1 MQKCNVYKQSETINV
16 LTLNRNYILRDRDQI
31 KMATKGFRTHVLPL
45 ILAFTIVNTQD
56 IYDPLPKGWDKFCT
70 IDGTRIYRS
79 EFTPNLNMTL
89 IKCNMMSEHSGI
101 WRLDTLR
108 ETMKNATDKY
118 AIDLHCTGN
127 ANVSLPWPIKIL
139 RVHELNVYGCILTD
153 YLEEHDSDVINI
165 IPDSLHVLRLVDT
178 EISVRVKTFI
188 KTMQNVKNISKEFD
202 CGHED
207 TIEKLTRS
215 NISYSFIED
224 METVIVSLS
233 ELGAQFMQDSKEVK
247 HKCVFSRL
255 TELQEVHESSQ
266 SKYHLKL
273 LVDNSILR
281 ELRMYNLSH
290 NYISDLDG
298 YILEWSTNFPKLEML
313 DLSHNAISQLYKFKI
328 PLTSHA
334 TTINL
339 QYNNISMITVEDLKH
354 LKKMSNVTID
364 LQNNP
369 LICGCD
375 HRVKDLIS
383 FVNNEEDLDTPEFNN
398 YQYIRNMACSS
409 PNTLKGTKLYKL
421 RISDLECGSIQ
432 EKEYFMIPIICLTVS
447 AVVCLSVIVI
457 LVKYRKEVRI
467 IMFTRFHIIL
477 PCQSESV
484 LEKKLYDAF
493 VSYSSVDEKWVDIIF
508 KRIEQSADEE
518 EDTDKSQSR
527 KFKFCLHHRDF
538 IPGRTIFDNVIKCVE
553 SSRHTIVLLSRN
565 FIRSEYCLYEF
576 QEAFQQSILEQ
587 KRHLIIVM
595 IEEVPTDELPK
606 ELQRCLKTF
615 TYIKKDDFLFLD
627 RLIYALKMQG
637 VEKKSYSKSNGQL
650 KNPSMETDTNP
661 SNETKKKD
669 SSCMSKG
676 FLKSTTQINKS
687 KKPSKLNIS
696 TEEHSNTTSSAYD
709 RSVSIWSTD
718 TGYDSE
724 KSPTINQLSMEILSS
739 DSSVIDLDMIATP
752 GRIGTS
758 TTDCVHQCEER
769 IE

>member
-1 MQKCNVYKQSETINV
+1 
-16 LTLNRNYILRDRDQI
+16 
-31 KMATKGFRTHVLPL
+31 MATEGFQTHILFL
-45 ILAFTIVNTQD
+45 ILALTRVHTQD
-56 IYDPLPKGWDKFCT
+56 IYNPLPKGWETFCS
-70 IDGTRIYRS
+70 IDGTRTYRS
-79 EFTPNLNMTL
+79 EFTPGLVMTL
-89 IKCNMMSEHSGI
+89 IRCNIMSEHSGI

-108 ETMKNATDKY
+108 ETMKKATDEY
-118 AIDLHCTGN
+118 AIDLHCSRDVN
-127 ANVSLPWPIKIL
+127 ISLPWPIKIL
-139 RVHELNVYGCILTD
+139 RVHELNVYGCILAD
-153 YLEEHDSDVINI
+153 YLEEHNSNVINI
-165 IPDSLHVLRLVDT
+165 IPDSLKVLRLVDT

-188 KTMQNVKNISKEFD
+188 KTMQDVKNISKEFD

-224 METVIVSLS
+224 LETVIESLS
-233 ELGAQFMQDSKEVK
+233 DLGAQYMQDTKEVK
-247 HKCVFSRL
+247 HKCIFSRL

-298 YILEWSTNFPKLEML
+298 YVLEWSTNFPKLEML
-313 DLSHNAISQLYKFKI
+313 DLSHNHISQLYKFKI

-339 QYNNISMITVEDLKH
+339 QYNNISMVTVEDLKH

-369 LICGCD
+369 LICDCD

-383 FVNNEEDLDTPEFNN
+383 FVNNDENLDMPEFNN

-409 PNTLKGTKLYKL
+409 PKTLTGTKLYKL
-421 RISDLECGSIQ
+421 RISDLQCGSTQ
-432 EKEYFMIPIICLTVS
+432 ETEYFMVPIICLTVF
-447 AVVCLSVIVI
+447 ATVCLTVIVI

-477 PCQSESV
+477 PCQSASV
-484 LEKKLYDAF
+484 LEEKLYDAF
-493 VSYSSVDEKWVDIIF
+493 VSYSSVDEHWVDIIF
-508 KRIEQSADEE
+508 KKIELSPDGE
-518 EDTDKSQSR
+518 EDTDKSQN
-527 KFKFCLHHRDF
+527 KQFKFCLHHRDF
-538 IPGRTIFDNVIKCVE
+538 IPGKTIFDNVIKCVE
-553 SSRHTIVLLSRN
+553 SSRHTVVLLSRN

-595 IEEVPTDELPK
+595 IEEVPTEELPK

-637 VEKKSYSKSNGQL
+637 VEKKSYIKSNGHMT
-650 KNPSMETDTNP
+650 KPSIETDKISTI
-661 SNETKKKD
+661 ETKKQD
-669 SSCMSKG
+669 SRCRSKG
-676 FLKSTTQINKS
+676 FLKSSTHLKKS
-687 KKPSKLNIS
+687 KKPSKLKIAA
-696 TEEHSNTTSSAYD
+696 EKTSEIRPDTYD

-718 TGYDSE
+718 TGYSSE
-724 KSPTINQLSMEILSS
+724 KSPTINDLSMETLSA
-739 DSSVIDLDMIATP
+739 SSVIDLDMIATP
-752 GRIGTS
+752 GIIDTS
-758 TTDCVHQCEER
+758 ATDCVK
-769 IE
+769 INVKNA